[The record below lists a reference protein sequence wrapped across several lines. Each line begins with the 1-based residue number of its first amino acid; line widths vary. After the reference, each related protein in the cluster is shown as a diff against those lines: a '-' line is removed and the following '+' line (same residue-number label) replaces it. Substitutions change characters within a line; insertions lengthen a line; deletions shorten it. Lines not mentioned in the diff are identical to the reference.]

1 MKIALIPG
9 AFFPS
14 PGGAQVQ
21 VHNLA
26 NKLIDNKAEVDC
38 YLFDKTN
45 LTNNKYKI
53 FILNRFI
60 LSITFLLK
68 YYFNFEFL
76 YFLKLYLSKIIKLN
90 DYDLWH
96 FNFLN
101 YKSLL
106 LIKILKKLNQKIIVT
121 FQGVDIQI
129 NTEIIYGYR
138 LDKKYDQFLKEIIF
152 EVDKFTCLSETIK
165 KDLKKIKINEEKLIL
180 IPNAVDL
187 NKFENFKSN
196 SKDKNKIFRLI
207 TVARY
212 SPKKKGFDLLPRL
225 SKILIDSKIKFQW
238 TILGKNTSELS
249 QYEIIKK
256 NSSYFKILDDVTNF
270 KDEYLPSKE
279 LIMEY
284 MESDL
289 YVNLSRIES
298 FGITFVEALAA
309 GIPIISFDT
318 KGANEIIINN
328 HNGFI
333 LKEEEIDKIGEKIK
347 EIYSKPKLIEK
358 LKVGI
363 NETAL
368 KYDLN
373 LVTKKFLNTYNL
385 VNKSN

>member
-26 NKLIDNKAEVDC
+26 NKLIDSKAEVDC

-53 FILNRFI
+53 YILNRFI

-68 YYFNFEFL
+68 YYLNFEFL
-76 YFLKLYLSKIIKLN
+76 YFLKLYLSKIIKIN
-90 DYDLWH
+90 NYDLWH

-101 YKSLL
+101 YKSLI

-129 NTEIIYGYR
+129 NTEINYGYR
-138 LDKKYDQFLKEIIF
+138 LDKKYDRFLKEIIF

-165 KDLKKIKINEEKLIL
+165 NDLKKIGINEEKLIL
-180 IPNAVDL
+180 IPNAVNL

-225 SKILIDSKIKFQW
+225 AKKLIDSKIKFQW
-238 TILGKNTSELS
+238 TIIGKNTSELS

-256 NSSYFKILDDVTNF
+256 NLSYFRILDDVTNF
-270 KDEYLPSKE
+270 KDEYLPSKD

-347 EIYSKPKLIEK
+347 EIYSKPKLIAK

>member
-9 AFFPS
+9 AFFPA

-26 NKLIDNKAEVDC
+26 NKLIDSKVEVDC

-53 FILNRFI
+53 YILNRFI

-129 NTEIIYGYR
+129 EKEIDYGYR
-138 LDKKYDQFLKEIIF
+138 LDKKYDQFLREIVF
-152 EVDKFTCLSETIK
+152 EVDKFTCLSQTIK
-165 KDLKKIKINEEKLIL
+165 NDLKKIGISEEKLIL

-187 NKFENFKSN
+187 KKFENNMSN
-196 SKDKNKIFRLI
+196 SRQKNKILRLI

-249 QYEIIKK
+249 KYEIIKQ

-270 KDEYLPSKE
+270 KDEYLPSKD

-328 HNGFI
+328 YNGFI
-333 LKEEEIDKIGEKIK
+333 VKEGEIEKFGEKIQD
-347 EIYSKPKLIEK
+347 IHNKPELIEK

-373 LVTKKFLNTYNL
+373 LVTKKFLNIYNL
-385 VNKSN
+385 VNKSD

>member
-9 AFFPS
+9 AFFPA

-26 NKLIDNKAEVDC
+26 NKLIDSKVEVDC

-53 FILNRFI
+53 YILNRFI

-129 NTEIIYGYR
+129 ETEIDYGYR
-138 LDKKYDQFLKEIIF
+138 LDKKYDQFLKEIVF

-165 KDLKKIKINEEKLIL
+165 NDLKKIGISEGKLIL

-187 NKFENFKSN
+187 KKFENYKSN
-196 SKDKNKIFRLI
+196 SRQKNKILKLI

-212 SPKKKGFDLLPRL
+212 SPKKKGFDLLPKL
-225 SKILIDSKIKFQW
+225 SKKLIDAKIKFQW

-249 QYEIIKK
+249 KYDIIKQ

-270 KDEYLPSKE
+270 KDEYLPSKD

-328 HNGFI
+328 YNGFI
-333 LKEEEIDKIGEKIK
+333 VKEGEIEKFGEKIQD
-347 EIYSKPKLIEK
+347 IHNKPELIEK

-373 LVTKKFLNTYNL
+373 LVTKKFLNIYNL
-385 VNKSN
+385 VNKSD

>member
-9 AFFPS
+9 AFFPA

-26 NKLIDNKAEVDC
+26 NKLIDSKVEVDC

-53 FILNRFI
+53 YILNRFI

-129 NTEIIYGYR
+129 ETEIDYGYR
-138 LDKKYDQFLKEIIF
+138 LDKKYDQFLKEIVF

-165 KDLKKIKINEEKLIL
+165 NDLKKIGISEGKLIL

-187 NKFENFKSN
+187 KKFENYKSN
-196 SKDKNKIFRLI
+196 SRQKNKILKLI

-212 SPKKKGFDLLPRL
+212 SPKKKGFDLLPKL
-225 SKILIDSKIKFQW
+225 SKKLIDSKIKFQW

-249 QYEIIKK
+249 KYEIIKQ

-270 KDEYLPSKE
+270 KDEYLPSKD

-328 HNGFI
+328 YNGFTV
-333 LKEEEIDKIGEKIK
+333 KEGEIEKFGEKIQD
-347 EIYSKPKLIEK
+347 IHNKPELIEK

-373 LVTKKFLNTYNL
+373 LVTKKFLNIYNL
-385 VNKSN
+385 VNKSD

>member
-9 AFFPS
+9 AFFPA

-26 NKLIDNKAEVDC
+26 NKLIDSKVEVDC

-53 FILNRFI
+53 YILNRFI

-129 NTEIIYGYR
+129 ETEIDYGYR
-138 LDKKYDQFLKEIIF
+138 LDKKYDQFLKEIVF

-165 KDLKKIKINEEKLIL
+165 NDLKKIGISEGKLIL

-187 NKFENFKSN
+187 KKFENYKSN
-196 SKDKNKIFRLI
+196 SRQKNKTLKLI

-212 SPKKKGFDLLPRL
+212 SPKKKGFDLLPKL
-225 SKILIDSKIKFQW
+225 SKKLIDSKIKFQW

-249 QYEIIKK
+249 KYEIIKQ

-270 KDEYLPSKE
+270 KDEYLPSKD

-328 HNGFI
+328 YNGFTV
-333 LKEEEIDKIGEKIK
+333 KEGEIEKFGEKIQD
-347 EIYSKPKLIEK
+347 IHNKPELIEK

-373 LVTKKFLNTYNL
+373 LVTKKFLNIYNL
-385 VNKSN
+385 VNKSD